1 MKNKKTIENL
11 KSRIS
16 SERIEKAEEQAKSMI
31 LNIKLSE
38 LRHMRGIKQEDIDSF
53 SQSSISKIEH
63 RKDIKLSTLRDYL
76 HSLGMEVEIK
86 ARPKG
91 SKARKEEVVLLKD

>member
-1 MKNKKTIENL
+1 MKHTKTIENL
-11 KSRIS
+11 KSRLSPKKIK
-16 SERIEKAEEQAKSMI
+16 EAEEQAKSMI

-38 LRHMRGIKQEDIDSF
+38 LRQMRGIKQEDIDSF
-53 SQSSISKIEH
+53 SQSSISKIEN
-63 RKDIKLSTLRDYL
+63 RKDIKLSTLREYL

-91 SKARKEEVVLLKD
+91 SKIKKEEVVLLKD